1 MNSESQRLFMFR
13 SGANDTLFG
22 FASDASGGKLPEK
35 FGPWTSIGVIR
46 GDQKPPHGLK
56 RTAIEDG
63 IAEFGFQLW
72 RKKDVPAKSA

>member
-1 MNSESQRLFMFR
+1 MNTERQRLFMFK
-13 SGANDTLFG
+13 SGANETLFG
-22 FASDASGGKLPEK
+22 FASDAAGGKLPEK

-56 RTAIEDG
+56 REAIENG

-72 RKKDVPAKSA
+72 RKKEAAAKTA